1 MLKDIWI
8 PKLLDILPPNVTADA
23 KLNAAARALDDE
35 LQILS
40 NEAWLTLHLPRLD
53 ELDHDVL
60 DTLAWQF
67 HVDHYEPTE
76 MPLDVK
82 RNLIRQSIL
91 WHRIKG
97 TPKSIENFLGAFGID
112 AKVQEWFTY
121 DGKPYFF
128 KLKLSD
134 VAYLGDDGDTFLR
147 LVYVAKN
154 ERSWL
159 EDFIFDLTQEPPDTE
174 LHIGFPTA
182 IVDYNTIDTA
192 DIEHSTDIIF
202 VGDIIHDGDRIVI
215 DSTQGDLNNLESYL
229 SISNLLDFGGYVQI
243 DTETDEEREFDSD
256 FEKLLWERWL
266 RWKDDP
272 LVKHYK
278 HHFDD
283 DEGEITP
290 DDPDPHEDFPLDR
303 DFLRLYWDYPDRTIR
318 YTTLYNPRENLLA
331 SEINFVGDYAA
342 AHKILQNSAGKK
354 TLGIRRALLITRSIH
369 NLLGGHP
376 PKNDNGKFPKGDKNG

>member
-8 PKLLDILPPNVTADA
+8 PKLLDILPLNISADE
-23 KLNAAARALDDE
+23 KLNAAARALDVE
-35 LQILS
+35 LQTLS
-40 NEAWLTLHLPRLD
+40 NEAWLVLHIPRLD

-60 DTLAWQF
+60 DTLAWQL
-67 HVDHYEPTE
+67 HCDHYEPSE
-76 MPLDVK
+76 MSLEVK

-97 TPKSIENFLGAFGID
+97 TPKSVENFLGAFGIK
-112 AKVQEWFTY
+112 AKTEEWFTY

-147 LVYVAKN
+147 LVYAAKN

-174 LHIGFPTA
+174 LHVGFPA
-182 IVDYNTIDTA
+182 AVVDYATIETA
-192 DIEHSTDIIF
+192 TPDVATDIIF
-202 VGDIIHDGDRIVI
+202 VGNVYQDTSKMLI
-215 DSTQGDLNNLESYL
+215 DSTFGDLENLEFYPA
-229 SISNLLDFGGYVQI
+229 INFLLDFSGYEEIDAVFGG
-243 DTETDEEREFDSD
+243 DDEFDGK

-266 RWKDDP
+266 KWKDDP
-272 LVKHYK
+272 LVKHYT

-283 DEGEITP
+283 DEGEIDP
-290 DDPDPHEDFPLDR
+290 DDPEPYEPFPLGR
-303 DFLRLYWDYPDRTIR
+303 EFLRLYWDYPDNVIR
-318 YTTLYNPRENLLA
+318 YTTLYNPRENLVG

-342 AHKILQNSAGKK
+342 SHKVLQNSKGKN
-354 TLGIRRALLITRSIH
+354 TLGIRRALLITRSIQ

-376 PKNDNGKFPKGDKNG
+376 PKNDNGKFHNPKEKN